1 MIKYA
6 DIDNDSNVDSY
17 EINQNS
23 IVVWFNGTQNPYT
36 YSYISAGQH
45 HVEAMKQ
52 LAVSGDGLNAYINNN
67 VKFKYVR

>member
-1 MIKYA
+1 MNKYA

-17 EINQNS
+17 EIYETS
-23 IVVWFNGTQNPYT
+23 IQVWFNGTPNPYT
-36 YSYISAGQH
+36 YSYTSAGQH

-52 LAVSGDGLNAYINNN
+52 LAACGDGLNAYINNN